1 MKIEFNEVIPNPIK
15 NEMSLNGEL
24 WGKKVEF
31 NSFENTI
38 IDAHSG
44 KGKSTFTSITAGLRF
59 DYDGEILI
67 DNRNI
72 RSISKNDWSELRRVN
87 IAYIF
92 QDLQL
97 FEKLTVKEN
106 LLIKNRLTDFKQES
120 EIKEFLE
127 LFSLEN
133 KWNQMCGTLSLG
145 QQQRIAI
152 IRSLLQPA
160 KFLIMD
166 EPFSHLD
173 ELNINIALNLILNE
187 TKSNKTGIIL
197 TTLGQHYN
205 IEWHKKVQIG

>member
-1 MKIEFNEVIPNPIK
+1 MKIEFNDVIPNPIK
-15 NEMSLNGEL
+15 NEMSLTGEL

-44 KGKSTFTSITAGLRF
+44 KGKSTFTSLVAGLRF
-59 DYDGEILI
+59 DYEGEILI

-72 RSISKNDWSELRRVN
+72 RSISKNEWSELRRVN

-97 FEKLTVKEN
+97 FEKLKVKEN

-127 LFSLEN
+127 LFGLEN
-133 KWNQMCGTLSLG
+133 KWNQECGTLSLG

-173 ELNINIALNLILNE
+173 ELNINIALNLILNQ
-187 TKSNKTGIIL
+187 TKSNKTGVIL

>member
-1 MKIEFNEVIPNPIK
+1 MKIEFNDVIPNPIK
-15 NEMSLNGEL
+15 NEMSLTGEL